1 MVSECASAW
10 LLGLHLLTAHMKSGY
25 EMATMGI
32 YLKSPSGLTLGAYRN
47 SYSRLSAYSA
57 MTLST
62 EDCKWSITAGI
73 VSGYP
78 AAPIMP
84 LLVPS
89 RRFELDAKS
98 HLRLSVLPKPPQHG
112 QTTALHLS
120 FEREF

>member
-25 EMATMGI
+25 EMAT
-32 YLKSPSGLTLGAYRN
+32 
-47 SYSRLSAYSA
+47 A

-62 EDCKWSITAGI
+62 KDCKWSITAGI

-89 RRFELDAKS
+89 RRFELDAET